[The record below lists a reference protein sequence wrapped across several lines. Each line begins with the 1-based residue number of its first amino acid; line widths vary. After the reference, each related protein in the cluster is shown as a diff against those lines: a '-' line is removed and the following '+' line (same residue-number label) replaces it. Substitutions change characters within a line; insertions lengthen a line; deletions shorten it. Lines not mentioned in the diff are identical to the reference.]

1 MSKYTNGALQVLE
14 TADKDI
20 NQTFGYTEETNE
32 CVFCSTRRE
41 SGWVTVEKS
50 GIISKIGEA
59 SLLRWVLQPVIFF
72 GT

>member
-32 CVFCSTRRE
+32 CVFCSTERKRL
-41 SGWVTVEKS
+41 GH
-50 GIISKIGEA
+50 G
-59 SLLRWVLQPVIFF
+59 
-72 GT
+72 

>member
-1 MSKYTNGALQVLE
+1 MSKYINGALQVLE

-41 SGWVTVEKS
+41 SGRVTVEKS
-50 GIISKIGEA
+50 GIISKIGEGIA
-59 SLLRWVLQPVIFF
+59 ATLGIAAC
-72 GT
+72 

>member
-20 NQTFGYTEETNE
+20 NQTFIPKKRMN
-32 CVFCSTRRE
+32 VFSAPRGEKAAGSRLKRAE
-41 SGWVTVEKS
+41 SFPRLVR
-50 GIISKIGEA
+50 A